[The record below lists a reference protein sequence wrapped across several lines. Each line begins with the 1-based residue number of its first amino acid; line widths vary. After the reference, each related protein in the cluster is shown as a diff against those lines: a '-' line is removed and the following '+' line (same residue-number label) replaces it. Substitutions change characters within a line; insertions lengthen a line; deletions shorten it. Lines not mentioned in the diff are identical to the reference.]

1 MRALLLVSHGSRR
14 SQSNEEVNQLC
25 VRLRSDLEQS
35 FDLIHSAFLEIASPS
50 IPEGIK
56 QCVEEGAS
64 SVTVLP
70 YFLAAGRHVAEDIPS
85 IVADSS
91 EKFPG
96 VPISIT
102 RHVGASEGMP
112 QLISSVLKE
121 G

>member
-25 VRLRSDLEQS
+25 ERLNEEMGKS
-35 FDLIHSAFLEIASPS
+35 FEVIHSAFLEIASPS

-56 QCVEEGAS
+56 QCLEEGAS

-91 EKFPG
+91 EKYPG
-96 VPISIT
+96 VSISIT
-102 RHVGASEGMP
+102 RHIGASDGMP
-112 QLISSVLKE
+112 QLISSVIKE